1 MTLLETFM
9 QFINPPLNPV
19 QELHK
24 RRYVLADRIANHE
37 RQMMFAEMSDDRY
50 YSNGRRQRDLEELA
64 KMKAE
69 LSRLA
74 VT

>member
-9 QFINPPLNPV
+9 QLIVPPVDPL

-24 RRYVLADRIANHE
+24 RIANHE